1 MPGRRPALQVRRNVT
16 VHSRFGFPKPPGL
29 ATSFARQYA
38 SIQYLPPVS
47 ELDPKV
53 RSLARHELAR
63 ILDHTLRRADATARD
78 IETHC
83 AEAREHGFFSVCVN
97 GSRVA
102 QAAARLEESPVK
114 VTCAIAF
121 PNGASDADVKRY
133 AVEAA
138 LDNGA
143 QIFEVAANIGLVR
156 DGDLAAVL
164 RELRD
169 IVEAADERPVSV
181 SFDPQFLRGDELAQF
196 CKLLVEAGV
205 KGVSLAGHAEIALSI
220 QAARQIAGPAGDN
233 FGIKVDSHSLARPDI
248 VALLDAGATRFG
260 LVDGVRLLTS
270 L

>member
-1 MPGRRPALQVRRNVT
+1 M
-16 VHSRFGFPKPPGL
+16 
-29 ATSFARQYA
+29 
-38 SIQYLPPVS
+38 S

-78 IETHC
+78 VETHC

-97 GSRVA
+97 SSRVA

-114 VTCAIAF
+114 VTCTIGF
-121 PNGASDADVKRY
+121 PHGASDDDVKRY
-133 AVEAA
+133 EVEAA
-138 LDNGA
+138 LDSGA
-143 QIFEVAANIGLVR
+143 QIFEVSASIGRVK
-156 DGDLAAVL
+156 DGDMPAVL

-181 SFDPQFLRGDELAQF
+181 GFEPQLLRGDELAQF

-205 KGVSLAGHAEIALSI
+205 KGVSIAGHAEIALSI
-220 QAARQIAGPAGDN
+220 QAARQIAAAAGDN
-233 FGIKVDSHSLARPDI
+233 FGIKVDCHSLARADV

-260 LVDGVRLLTS
+260 LVDGVRLLNS